1 MGESESKMMEGG
13 AGFGG
18 LRVVSFESRMSD
30 ETRRLVEKSGG
41 IGIPAPSMREIPI
54 DENPEALEFA
64 EQLIAGRFDI
74 TIFLTG
80 VGTKILFEAMT
91 TRFTKDELV
100 SLYPVA
106 ENKVAVIHG
115 GIDESFRA
123 PLTEDE
129 LLRVRYRFH
138 LPEKYILTVGTWEPR
153 KNLVRL
159 LQAWRTLRSE
169 GKMAWAGPCRE
180 LATPVSIMPR

>member
-54 DENPEALEFA
+54 DENPEAIEFA
-64 EQLIAGRFDI
+64 EQLIAGRFEI

-80 VGTKILFEAMT
+80 VGTRILFEAMT
-91 TRFTKDELV
+91 TRFT
-100 SLYPVA
+100 
-106 ENKVAVIHG
+106 
-115 GIDESFRA
+115 
-123 PLTEDE
+123 
-129 LLRVRYRFH
+129 
-138 LPEKYILTVGTWEPR
+138 
-153 KNLVRL
+153 
-159 LQAWRTLRSE
+159 RS
-169 GKMAWAGPCRE
+169 P
-180 LATPVSIMPR
+180 S